1 MRRPIVDER
10 VVLPDDMYGSKL
22 VSRFINALMRRGKKG
37 TAKRVVYGAFDIVKQ
52 KTGKDPLSVFETA
65 INNVGPLMELRS
77 RRVGGAN
84 YQVPREVS
92 SARRFTLGV
101 RWILEAAREK
111 KGSSMEKRLA
121 EELIAAFNMEGKAVI
136 KRENMHKMAESN
148 RAFAY
153 LAW

>member
-1 MRRPIVDER
+1 M
-10 VVLPDDMYGSKL
+10 PDDKYKSVK
-22 VSRFINALMRRGKKG
+22 VSRMINALMRRGKKN
-37 TAKRVVYGAFDIVKQ
+37 TAKRVLYSAFDIIKE
-52 KTGKDPLSVFETA
+52 KTGKEPLAVFEAA

-92 SARRFTLGV
+92 SSRRFTLGV
-101 RWILEAAREK
+101 RWILDAAKEK

-121 EELIAAFNMEGKAVI
+121 DEILAASNMEGKAVT
-136 KRENMHKMAESN
+136 KRENIHKMAESN